1 MALQI
6 LSSPSKPEDADK
18 VIDLLRT
25 AIEKAFEGDDV
36 QVEATSPGH
45 FAIRV
50 QSASFEGQPRVRQQQ
65 RVYAAIAHLMK
76 GTSAPVHAIDKL
88 ETVLPGA

>member
-6 LSSPSKPEDADK
+6 LSSPSKPEDAEN
-18 VIDLLRT
+18 VVDLLKA
-25 AIEKAFEGDDV
+25 AIEKAFSGDAV
-36 QVEATSPGH
+36 QVVATSPGH
-45 FAIRV
+45 FEIRV

-76 GTSAPVHAIDKL
+76 GDAAPVHAIDRL
-88 ETVLPGA
+88 ETALP